1 MRRVTMATRV
11 VAVQER
17 YANGER
23 REKTRILDEFVAVT
37 GFHRKLVLI
46 WEASDRICGKRLKPL
61 MPLSPRRTTRTS
73 EACSRDPQRL
83 ANRVIIKSAAR
94 SRTASGHRLATQHP
108 HGVRFGQCGT
118 TRSDGR
124 GDGQHPHWRSGAAFR
139 YAPSRTGRTRLLAMS
154 AATIDRAR

>member
-1 MRRVTMATRV
+1 MRRVTMATRDELV

-61 MPLSPRRTTRTS
+61 MPLLT
-73 EACSRDPQRL
+73 EANDTD
-83 ANRVIIKSAAR
+83 I
-94 SRTASGHRLATQHP
+94 
-108 HGVRFGQCGT
+108 
-118 TRSDGR
+118 
-124 GDGQHPHWRSGAAFR
+124 
-139 YAPSRTGRTRLLAMS
+139 
-154 AATIDRAR
+154 

>member
-61 MPLSPRRTTRTS
+61 MPLLT
-73 EACSRDPQRL
+73 EAMERHGHLKL
-83 ANRVIIKSAAR
+83 APEIRSA
-94 SRTASGHRLATQHP
+94 SRTAS
-108 HGVRFGQCGT
+108 
-118 TRSDGR
+118 S
-124 GDGQHPHWRSGAAFR
+124 
-139 YAPSRTGRTRLLAMS
+139 
-154 AATIDRAR
+154 